1 MKKERMPRISLCM
14 IVKNEEKKL
23 ARALSWGKDVLWEK
37 VIVDTGSTD
46 RTVELAESL
55 GARVCHFT
63 WIDDFAAARNFA
75 LEQARGEW
83 ILTLDADEYP
93 APKAEEY
100 LLSLAKRLEEGNYDG
115 VHAGILE
122 LDNQGNIMT
131 RSSRIRLFR
140 NTPQLRYRRRIHE
153 QLGFTDGREMRL
165 ANVDEKVAFFHDGY
179 VGEAQAAK
187 QRSGRNLRLLKQ
199 ELADHLGDYEIMGY
213 LGDEYIGYGDEKQA
227 RQWYRRSVEHMPEKL
242 PPSDPRSAW
251 TFSSLIAMYTAEGNQ
266 EQAKQMYERAV
277 RLQPEDADFDYVM
290 GMYHVKA
297 GHWEEGVRYL
307 SQGLSKLERFGAAN
321 CSMRISADLTGVYG
335 NLALCFLKSGRRQ
348 EAVQTTVAVLQVTPY
363 DMKALFLLLQA
374 FYEDGGIAANSQPY
388 QDSVMEFLGKL
399 YDLPVLKNRLFIA
412 RAAREAGWES
422 LAAQM
427 ERGMIQ

>member
-1 MKKERMPRISLCM
+1 MKKEHMPRISLCM

-23 ARALSWGKDVLWEK
+23 ARALSWGDGVLWEK
-37 VIVDTGSTD
+37 VVVDTGSTD

-55 GARVCHFT
+55 GAKIFHFT

-75 LEQARGEW
+75 IEQAQGDW

-93 APKAEEY
+93 VPGAEEY
-100 LLSLAKRLEEGNYDG
+100 LISLAKQMEEGHYDG

-122 LDNQGNIMT
+122 LDNQGNITT

-140 NTPQLRYRRRIHE
+140 NTPRLRYRRRIHE

-165 ANVDEKVAFFHDGY
+165 ANVDEHIAFFHDGY
-179 VGEAQAAK
+179 AGEAQVGK

-213 LGDEYIGYGDEKQA
+213 LGDEYASYGDQRQA

-242 PPSDPRSAW
+242 PPNDPRSAW
-251 TFSSLIAMYTAEGNQ
+251 TFSSLISMYTAEGNQ
-266 EQAKQMYERAV
+266 AEAEQIYEKAV
-277 RLQPEDADFDYVM
+277 RLQPEDADFDYTM
-290 GMYHVKA
+290 GLYHVKA

-307 SQGLSKLERFGAAN
+307 SQALAKLERFGTAN

-335 NLALCFLKSGRRQ
+335 NLALCFLQSGRRQ

-363 DMKALFLLLQA
+363 DMKALFILLKA
-374 FYEDGGIAANSQPY
+374 FHQDGGIAADSQPY
-388 QDSVMEFLGKL
+388 QDSVTGFLGKL
-399 YDLPVLKNRLFIA
+399 YDLSVLKNRLFIA

-422 LAAQM
+422 LAAQI
-427 ERGMIQ
+427 ERGSIQ